1 MVYEYVSYSLTA
13 YILLYHMIT
22 GLGNAT
28 PCYNGRAL
36 PLTSGVIAI
45 TIATI
50 A

>member
-1 MVYEYVSYSLTA
+1 MVYEYVHIALLR
-13 YILLYHMIT
+13 ILLYHMVT

-45 TIATI
+45 AIATI